1 MGVSQKDIA
10 EYLRIDR
17 TTVTKILN
25 RDPRY
30 SASEETKE
38 RVFRAAEELGYDFTT
53 IRRPFKREYGRVMI
67 NLPCDMEIFLE
78 DGTIFDSGRAL
89 VKNLGV
95 GGALLT
101 RLRTEKMV
109 LPIARFRLKLRL
121 PAAPDLVDLSGECE
135 LVRLSEADNSDEPE
149 LGVRFINASHR
160 DRRILRGFVDKRL
173 AEEKARFGPAKIRS
187 EAGNAGAASTSDG
200 E

>member
-10 EYLRIDR
+10 EYLRLDR

-53 IRRPFKREYGRVMI
+53 IRRPFKREYGRVLV
-67 NLPCDMEIFLE
+67 NLPCEIDILLE
-78 DGTIFDSGRAL
+78 DGSVFDAGRAV

-101 RLRTEKMV
+101 RLRTERMV

-121 PAAPDLVDLSGECE
+121 PAAPDLADLSGECE
-135 LVRLSEADNSDEPE
+135 IVRLGETEETDEPE

-160 DRRILRGFVDKRL
+160 DRRILRGFVDKKIS
-173 AEEKARFGPAKIRS
+173 EEKERFEAVKARKGVAAGGPPA
-187 EAGNAGAASTSDG
+187 SDG
-200 E
+200 R